1 MIPMQTKFPGNDAA
15 LMNMFMGQVLKN
27 PRQLY
32 FLLNLAG
39 FSSIDAQK
47 VIWDLNYARIR
58 TSNPK
63 VRAQLLSFLR
73 NLIDTITADPIL
85 YSRMRSLAVGRKLG
99 GLALNVKEDF
109 GYGVPAGD
117 ANAVAMGGSSLQGVL
132 GTNLGVPFSG
142 PSTNG
147 IDSYDTI
154 MGSLIRRQKI
164 KTKGKKKKRKHKK
177 APRFPM

>member
-1 MIPMQTKFPGNDAA
+1 MIPLQTKSPGNDAA
-15 LMNMFMGQVLKN
+15 LLNMFMGQVLRN
-27 PRQLY
+27 PKQLY

-85 YSRMRSLAVGRKLG
+85 YSRMRSLAVGKKLG
-99 GLALNVKEDF
+99 GLALNVKEDMS
-109 GYGVPAGD
+109 YGASAGE
-117 ANAVAMGGSSLQGVL
+117 ANGVAMGGSSLQGVL
-132 GTNLGVPFSG
+132 GTSLGVPYSG
-142 PSTNG
+142 PSTDG

-154 MGSLIRRQKI
+154 LGSIIRRQKI
-164 KTKGKKKKRKHKK
+164 KTKRKKKNKKRHKIK
-177 APRFPM
+177 FPM

>member
-1 MIPMQTKFPGNDAA
+1 MQTKFSGNDAA

-39 FSSIDAQK
+39 FSAIDAQK
-47 VIWDLNYARIR
+47 VIWDLDYARIR

-73 NLIDTITADPIL
+73 NLIDTITSDPML
-85 YSRMRSLAVGRKLG
+85 YSRMRSLAVGKKLG
-99 GLALNVKEDF
+99 GLALNVKEDMS
-109 GYGVPAGD
+109 YGVPAGQ

-142 PSTNG
+142 PSVTG
-147 IDSYDTI
+147 IDSYDPI
-154 MGSLIRRQKI
+154 LGSLIRRQNI
-164 KTKGKKKKRKHKK
+164 KTKSKKKKKK
-177 APRFPM
+177 KKIRFPM

>member
-1 MIPMQTKFPGNDAA
+1 MKLDQN
-15 LMNMFMGQVLKN
+15 LLNLFMGNILKN
-27 PRQLY
+27 PTKLFY
-32 FLLNLAG
+32 LLTTAG
-39 FSSIDAQK
+39 YNGIDARK
-47 VIWDLNYARIR
+47 LIWDLQYAKIR
-58 TSNPK
+58 TADPK
-63 VRAQLLSFLR
+63 VRAKILKFLT
-73 NLIDTITADPIL
+73 NLIETITTDKIL
-85 YSRMRSLAVGRKLG
+85 YSRLIGMGLNKNLGKLISG
-99 GLALNVKEDF
+99 IKEDF

-164 KTKGKKKKRKHKK
+164 KTKRKKKKRKHKK